1 MKTLFILIIALL
13 PVTLI
18 GQTIYDAKIEEVT
31 VFTNA
36 AQIKRGTSFQMKKG
50 SHELEIKNLSQ
61 YIKEESIRI
70 EGNDQLTILNVR
82 FEEDYI
88 QVQDE
93 NERNIELK
101 DKVEKLTAQLGELKL
116 QKTIVQEELSFLKEN
131 KKVSGSAT
139 SSTDFQQY
147 IQLYGAQLK
156 KLSKENY
163 QLDKEINTVNK
174 ELTAAKNQLRV
185 SGRNL
190 QKPSG
195 KIIVNYESDIVKTV
209 PLKLTY
215 QVRRASWYPTY
226 DIRAVGKKGQVSITF
241 KGNITQTTGID
252 WKDTKIKLST
262 SKQHIS
268 GDMPSLNPN
277 YISYYLP
284 SSSDALQGIVPGVE
298 TTPAFEEEVA
308 ADELGVDL
316 PAYHK
321 KNITIRG
328 INSTSSKNQ
337 PMYVVDGVPY
347 KKNPN
352 INPSEIESIDV
363 LKDASST
370 AIYGSRGSNGVIVI
384 TTKKGGYSSKYNT
397 LSNKNLTSVE
407 FELLDKQTILS
418 NFSEKT
424 VIYKE
429 NTIDA
434 NFEYNSI
441 PKLSKH
447 VYLTA
452 QLTNWEDLQL
462 ANGRAN
468 IFLDN
473 AFVGKSNLNIDQLS
487 DTLKLS
493 MGVDNFITVDRTR
506 LPKYNEKNTFGS
518 SQKLSEAYKITIRN
532 TKDEVVNCHIYDQ
545 IPISQNKEIQVE
557 ILELSGGQ
565 HDKVTGE
572 VKWNVTLQ
580 PKETK
585 ELILRYSVKYPK
597 GKKIDL

>member
-1 MKTLFILIIALL
+1 M
-13 PVTLI
+13 
-18 GQTIYDAKIEEVT
+18 
-31 VFTNA
+31 
-36 AQIKRGTSFQMKKG
+36 
-50 SHELEIKNLSQ
+50 
-61 YIKEESIRI
+61 
-70 EGNDQLTILNVR
+70 
-82 FEEDYI
+82 
-88 QVQDE
+88 
-93 NERNIELK
+93 
-101 DKVEKLTAQLGELKL
+101 
-116 QKTIVQEELSFLKEN
+116 
-131 KKVSGSAT
+131 
-139 SSTDFQQY
+139 
-147 IQLYGAQLK
+147 
-156 KLSKENY
+156 
-163 QLDKEINTVNK
+163 
-174 ELTAAKNQLRV
+174 
-185 SGRNL
+185 
-190 QKPSG
+190 
-195 KIIVNYESDIVKTV
+195 
-209 PLKLTY
+209 
-215 QVRRASWYPTY
+215 
-226 DIRAVGKKGQVSITF
+226 RAVGKKGQVSITF

-268 GDMPSLNPN
+268 GDMPSLHPN
-277 YISYYLP
+277 YIVYRQPSY
-284 SSSDALQGIVPGVE
+284 SSALAGQVAGVE
-298 TTPAFEEEVA
+298 IVSVPDEEEI
-308 ADELGVDL
+308 DDLDVDL
-316 PAYHK
+316 SGNDN
-321 KNITIRG
+321 NIQIRG
-328 INSTSSKNQ
+328 LSKAKANQ
-337 PMYVVDGVPY
+337 EPMYVVDGVPY

-352 INPSEIESIDV
+352 LNPNEIKTIDV
-363 LKDASST
+363 MKGESSA
-370 AIYGSRGSNGVIVI
+370 AIYGSRASNGVIVI
-384 TTKKGGYSSKYNT
+384 TTKKGGHSSKYNT
-397 LSNKNLTSVE
+397 LSNKNLTSIE

-418 NFSEKT
+418 NSSEKT

-452 QLTNWEDLQL
+452 QIINWEELQL
-462 ANGRAN
+462 ANGKAN

-557 ILELSGGQ
+557 ILELTGGQ

-597 GKKIDL
+597 GKKIAL